1 MITRELKLKPTKKQE
16 LILNSQL
23 FQCSGLYNLIIR
35 RIKLSAQDRV
45 YYSKFELFNHFT
57 GHSKKTDLHS
67 RTIQAIIEQAYNS
80 WDRCFKKLAKE
91 PKLKSVRNKL
101 NSIPFPDPIK
111 RSKFE
116 SHNRIKFPTLGS
128 LKFCKQE
135 LPSGNIKQSRII
147 KRASGWYLSLVIDTK
162 HIFEIKET
170 ESKVG
175 IDTGFKH
182 LAILSNGKKYE
193 NNRYYVK
200 GQKRLAQAQRGKNKK
215 LVARLQERNK
225 NRRKDYNHKVAKEI
239 VQNHSEIY
247 ITNDNLKGQ
256 AKKFGKSV
264 SDAGISQLRNFI
276 LYKSENHSR
285 VCKLVDSKYT
295 TMTCG
300 NCGVRNGPTG
310 LDKLAVRVWECPD
323 CRSVLDRDVNSANVI
338 LKLGLGISLVQHK
351 VG

>member
-1 MITRELKLKPTKKQE
+1 MITRELKLKLTKRQE
-16 LILNSQL
+16 LILNSQI
-23 FQCSGLYNLIIR
+23 FQCSGLFNLIVR
-35 RIKLSAQDRV
+35 RIKLSAQDKI
-45 YYSKFELFNHFT
+45 YYSKFELFNQFV

-91 PKLKSVRNKL
+91 PKLKSIRNKL

-135 LPSGNIKQSRII
+135 LPNGNIKQSRIL
-147 KRASGWYLSLVIDTK
+147 KKASGWYLSLVIDTK
-162 HIFEIKET
+162 HIFKTKET
-170 ESKVG
+170 DSKVG
-175 IDTGFKH
+175 IDTGFKD

-215 LVARLQERNK
+215 LIARLHERNK
-225 NRRKDYNHKVAKEI
+225 NRRKDYNHKVSKEI
-239 VQNHSEIY
+239 IQNYSEIY
-247 ITNDNLKGQ
+247 ITNDNLKEQ
-256 AKKFGKSV
+256 SKKFGKSV
-264 SDAGISQLRNFI
+264 SDAGIGQLRNLI
-276 LYKSENHSR
+276 IYKSENHDR
-285 VCKLVDSKYT
+285 LCELVESKYT

-300 NCGVRNGPTG
+300 NCGARNGPTG
-310 LDKLAVRVWECPD
+310 LDKLAVRVWECSD
-323 CRSVLDRDVNSANVI
+323 CRSVLDRDINSANVI
-338 LKLGLGISLVQHK
+338 LKLGLGINLVQLK

>member
-1 MITRELKLKPTKKQE
+1 MITRELKLKLTKRQE
-16 LILNSQL
+16 EILNNQI
-23 FQCSGLYNLIIR
+23 FQCSGLFNLIIR
-35 RIKLSAQDRV
+35 RIKLSAQDKI
-45 YYSKFELFNHFT
+45 YYSKYELFNQFA

-67 RTIQAIIEQAYNS
+67 RTIQAIIEQAYTS

-91 PKLKSVRNKL
+91 PKLKSIRNKL

-147 KRASGWYLSLVIDTK
+147 KRVSGWYLSLVIDTK
-162 HIFEIKET
+162 HTFKVQDTNET
-170 ESKVG
+170 VG
-175 IDTGFKH
+175 IDTGFKD
-182 LAILSNGKKYE
+182 LAILSNGKRYN

-264 SDAGISQLRNFI
+264 GDAGISQLRNFI
-276 LYKSENHSR
+276 LYKSENHGR

-300 NCGVRNGPTG
+300 NCGAKNGPTG

-338 LKLGLGISLVQHK
+338 LKLGLGISLVQRK